1 MSTAT
6 NTQIATTVN
15 NDPACIADCTDS
27 LCKSDEVVTA
37 QIVATDPPTF
47 CHDQCNSDC
56 KTDDDLVREATG
68 IANAAFVMT
77 ADLSLVEERLR
88 KEATIPAHQITVA
101 IAEYRKFMALIA
113 AGHHGLSMISPLV
126 DEVWHAHILHTQ
138 DYADFC
144 RTAVGRFVHHQ
155 PNSSRDPIPATEGP
169 RFIEI
174 YHTVYGELPDVWK
187 RNAGEISGRCSVV

>member
-6 NTQIATTVN
+6 NIMMNVN
-15 NDPACIADCTDS
+15 ADPACIADCTDS
-27 LCKSDEVVTA
+27 LCQTEKAVTA
-37 QIVATDPPTF
+37 QHNPIDPPTF

-56 KTDDDLVREATG
+56 KTDDDLVREAAG

-88 KEATIPAHQITVA
+88 NEATIPAHQISDA

-113 AGHHGLSMISPLV
+113 MGHRGLSMISPLV

-138 DYADFC
+138 DYAAFC
-144 RTAVGRFVHHQ
+144 QLTVGRFVHHQ
-155 PNSSRDPIPATEGP
+155 PNNSRDPIPATEGP
-169 RFIEI
+169 RFVEI
-174 YHTVYGELPDVWK
+174 YRSVYGELPAVWK
-187 RNAGEISGRCSVV
+187 RNAGAISGRCSVA